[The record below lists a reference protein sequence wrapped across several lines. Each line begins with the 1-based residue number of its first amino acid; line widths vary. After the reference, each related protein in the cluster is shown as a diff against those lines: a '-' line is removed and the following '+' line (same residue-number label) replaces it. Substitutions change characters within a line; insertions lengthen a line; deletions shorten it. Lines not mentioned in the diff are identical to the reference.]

1 MNQASNS
8 KQNDDGVLRAGD
20 ILPPYKVQPART
32 SGGSI
37 EQREKHDIPRFNLAE
52 EIMAEQRKFTSAKRK
67 APGPKNVTASL
78 QEKVIESIRN
88 VIPSAVEG
96 HAVIPP
102 TPLLLDQQQV
112 ITEIVARDIMQMSRD
127 FSFGSAQRH

>member
-20 ILPPYKVQPART
+20 ILPPYKVQPAYT

-67 APGPKNVTASL
+67 APGPKSVTASL
-78 QEKVIESIRN
+78 QEKVIESIR
-88 VIPSAVEG
+88 

-102 TPLLLDQQQV
+102 TPLFMKQQQIIV
-112 ITEIVARDIMQMSRD
+112 EIVARDIAKLCRD
-127 FSFGSAQRH
+127 FAARA